1 MGDLRAA
8 DAAAES
14 RLAWLAHALGSR
26 CSSGHEVLVGLLVAG
41 AILLGYS
48 AVAGRIE
55 LLSRL
60 YLWYQEKELWVERNL
75 STSDGVHNSAS
86 PAQRAPSDFRLARNP
101 FLAFTGEAGFRYHP
115 LIDIVGAQ
123 FNGNFHF
130 FKQRDFF
137 GFRNKFN
144 AYFDPGDYTYIVM
157 TGNSEL
163 VGISHNV
170 PIAENLA
177 NILNAR
183 SRKKYRVLNLGLK
196 SATTA
201 NEINYFVN
209 LAFNL
214 HPEFVIS
221 HSFITDMVYGY
232 QVAPEFQS
240 IGMFY
245 QGMQGT
251 WMRLIDAENY
261 DPKGPERLFGPP
273 SEKHLLEGFTRNL
286 ERYRAVA
293 QASGA
298 RFIFG
303 LQKFDETH
311 VKGTPSE
318 ADWARVKRMYER
330 FKVLLRTGRI
340 DVDVIDFNTVPGI
353 QLSSPVDPIHTTDV
367 AARRI
372 AEIYADHILAL
383 EREK

>member
-1 MGDLRAA
+1 METGDARPA
-8 DAAAES
+8 DES
-14 RLAWLAHALGSR
+14 ASSGRVWLARALGTRDSTGR
-26 CSSGHEVLVGLLVAG
+26 EFLVALLLAG

-48 AVAGRIE
+48 AALGKIE

-60 YLWYQEKELWVERNL
+60 HLWYEEKELRVERYL
-75 STSDGVHNSAS
+75 SSSDAERESAPPVDQTS
-86 PAQRAPSDFRLARNP
+86 SDFRLARNP

-123 FNGNFHF
+123 FRGNFHF
-130 FKQRDFF
+130 FEERDFF
-137 GFRNKFN
+137 GFRNNFN

-170 PIAENLA
+170 TIAQNLE

-183 SRKKYRVLNLGLK
+183 SRKKFRVLNLGLN

-221 HSFITDMVYGY
+221 HSFVTDMIYGY
-232 QVAPEFQS
+232 LVAPEFQS

-245 QGMQGT
+245 QGMQTT
-251 WMRLIDAENY
+251 WIQLIDAANY
-261 DPKGPERLFGPP
+261 DPQGPARFHGPP
-273 SEKHLLEGFTRNL
+273 SDKHLLEGFVRNL
-286 ERYRAVA
+286 QRYRAIA
-293 QASGA
+293 QASGG

-303 LQKFDETH
+303 LQKF
-311 VKGTPSE
+311 
-318 ADWARVKRMYER
+318 RR
-330 FKVLLRTGRI
+330 
-340 DVDVIDFNTVPGI
+340 
-353 QLSSPVDPIHTTDV
+353 SP
-367 AARRI
+367 
-372 AEIYADHILAL
+372 
-383 EREK
+383 